1 MESSLHEVWESAA
14 GNPFVPV
21 IGKDSQFTVGLS
33 LLVVGTLLA
42 GFFGLSELTIR
53 LLRHIHSN
61 SVEDRSLINIPLIG
75 LPASLAIGYVPPRK
89 VPSDQFLIESSFG
102 AVYMICAVGVYV

>member
-42 GFFGLSELTIR
+42 GFFGLSELQFVFDK
-53 LLRHIHSN
+53 IHTLTVSK
-61 SVEDRSLINIPLIG
+61 R
-75 LPASLAIGYVPPRK
+75 
-89 VPSDQFLIESSFG
+89 
-102 AVYMICAVGVYV
+102 

>member
-42 GFFGLSELTIR
+42 GFFGLSELQFVFYDIYILTALKI
-53 LLRHIHSN
+53 
-61 SVEDRSLINIPLIG
+61 DPL
-75 LPASLAIGYVPPRK
+75 
-89 VPSDQFLIESSFG
+89 
-102 AVYMICAVGVYV
+102 